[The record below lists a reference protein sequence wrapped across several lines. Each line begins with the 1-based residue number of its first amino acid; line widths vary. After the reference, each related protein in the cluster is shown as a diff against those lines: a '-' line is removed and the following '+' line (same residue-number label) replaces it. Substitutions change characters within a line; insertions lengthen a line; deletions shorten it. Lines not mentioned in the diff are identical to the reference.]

1 MGMVLDKLMAAQP
14 LRTGACED
22 SGSTGSWTD
31 EALVARARCN
41 DPRASD
47 ELVRRYQ
54 EKVYRIAF
62 GMCDGD
68 PEEARD
74 LSQEAFLKAF
84 RNLSGFKGESRFY
97 TWFYRIVVNT
107 CLDGRKR
114 RQRWRWLMNFGGRRR
129 EGDGPPDDPVAS
141 APDNAAQDPLQSL
154 SDREL
159 RQDLRAAL
167 KTLPP
172 RQRLVFQLKVQ
183 EEMSIR
189 DIARIMGAAEGTVKS
204 HLFRATRA
212 LRAALAAYAER

>member
-1 MGMVLDKLMAAQP
+1 MVLDKRMKAPP
-14 LRTGACED
+14 LRAAVGEEPGPQAP
-22 SGSTGSWTD
+22 WTD

-41 DPRASD
+41 DPWATD

-84 RNLSGFKGESRFY
+84 RNLSGFKGDSRFY

-114 RQRWRWLMNFGGRRR
+114 RQRWRRLLPFGRRPR
-129 EGDGPPDDPVAS
+129 EEDQTPADPE
-141 APDNAAQDPLQSL
+141 AAADPNVSRDPLQAL
-154 SDREL
+154 SDREM

-212 LRAALAAYAER
+212 LRTALAAYAER